1 MKSQTNYKSL
11 NNTKVRK
18 SKRKLVFF
26 GIFGLAIIF
35 VGVVIALNIFKAK
48 PHDSTIITIILKY
61 QILIWHKINLV
72 IK

>member
-18 SKRKLVFF
+18 SKRKLAFF

-48 PHDSTIITIILKY
+48 PHDSTDHNNYTELSNTD
-61 QILIWHKINLV
+61 WHKINLV
-72 IK
+72 I